1 MSLERRTNPEEL
13 FLKIAR
19 LIEESRARIATS
31 INLTEVYT
39 KYRIGQYIFEEELQ
53 GEERAQYG
61 KQVLQ
66 SLSTKLTEHFGIGWS
81 YSNLRQIRQFYLAYS
96 NLTATGCQIE
106 DDTPHFTLSYTTKRA
121 ATAKWLPAWAMSGRG
136 CAAKVRIS
144 EGRLCLAARGHRGCC
159 GRHGDRRGRRWRCCL
174 RFGR

>member
-1 MSLERRTNPEEL
+1 MEYAYFSSMGRLFFSVLRGGGDEMGREGAKAGSHSKVAARCGADVRAGGAACRVERGG
-13 FLKIAR
+13 AD
-19 LIEESRARIATS
+19 LI
-31 INLTEVYT
+31 
-39 KYRIGQYIFEEELQ
+39 
-53 GEERAQYG
+53 
-61 KQVLQ
+61 
-66 SLSTKLTEHFGIGWS
+66 LSVDFTWGG
-81 YSNLRQIRQFYLAYS
+81 YSDEKRRKS

-136 CAAKVRIS
+136 CAEKVRIS